1 VQLILNKGESF
12 DHLLNSGSSSVV
24 ETTIYF
30 KKYISLV
37 IEIVMRA
44 RQNYCAETVC
54 LIFQSLSQITF
65 STTNYQN

>member
-37 IEIVMRA
+37 IEIELRS
-44 RQNYCAETVC
+44 RQ
-54 LIFQSLSQITF
+54 I
-65 STTNYQN
+65 